1 MNYKLSLI
9 ILTSTLLLTS
19 CFLGKKSSK
28 NAATPKEDPYSS
40 IIYVADARQDSI
52 AKASETRQHNKEV
65 LSRQDSLLKV
75 KYAHNMQIP
84 ADSIRDVSLPL
95 YRFIDNWLYTPYLWG
110 GTTRK
115 GIDCSAFVQRLLA
128 EVYDV
133 EIPRTSIQQYLTRNV
148 IPFRGLDLLEEGDL
162 IFFKTL
168 DGNPITHVGLYLKN
182 GYFINSASKG
192 VTIANLRSAYWASK
206 YVSCGRINLARS
218 TRIRNVSKN

>member
-1 MNYKLSLI
+1 MNYKFSLI
-9 ILTSTLLLTS
+9 ILISTLLLS
-19 CFLGKKSSK
+19 GCFLSKKGSKTASS
-28 NAATPKEDPYSS
+28 KEDPYSS
-40 IIYVADARQDSI
+40 IIYVTDPKQDSI
-52 AKASETRQHNKEV
+52 AKARAAQQHKRE
-65 LSRQDSLLKV
+65 LLFHEDSLLKA
-75 KYAHNMQIP
+75 KYARNMQIP
-84 ADSIRDVSLPL
+84 PDSIRDVSLPL
-95 YRFIDNWLYTPYLWG
+95 YRFIDNWIYTPYLWG

-133 EIPRTSIQQYLTRNV
+133 EVPRTSIQQYLTRNV
-148 IPFRGLDLLEEGDL
+148 IPFRGLDRLEEGDL
-162 IFFKTL
+162 IFFKTI

-206 YVSCGRINLARS
+206 YVSCGRINLAKS